1 MARLIAVLLIWGGF
15 MGITI
20 SLLTSATGP
29 IANAGGAELFGIIV
43 VVAIAAVACTA
54 VVWSSPQGDSIG
66 SDRVARLSKAK
77 RRTPRRM
84 EDLLD
89 SLDDQEIYDLETLLL
104 ARDDPARQRKA

>member
-29 IANAGGAELFGIIV
+29 IANAEGAELFGIV
-43 VVAIAAVACTA
+43 FVVAIAAIACTA
-54 VVWSSPQGDSIG
+54 VVWSVPQDGSTN

-77 RRTPRRM
+77 RRAPRRM

-89 SLDDQEIYDLETLLL
+89 SLDDQEIYDLEALLL
-104 ARDDPARQRKA
+104 ARDDPARQRKT